1 MLAALALHDAPLFSQ
16 DHELV
21 PPDVGQ
27 IRWPREED
35 ASRFRRPSG
44 PAPVTVA
51 TVDPQTEERYLS
63 LDEAIRLSLQHSEV
77 IRVLAGVTAANS
89 GRTIYDTAIAV
100 TPIDVAKA
108 RFDPVFQANTSFRRT
123 ETPFVN
129 PTGTSIGG
137 IATGGNDTRVGV
149 TDLNRFGGTA
159 ALFGNNRFDTEN
171 NANFFTADR
180 PSMEVSYTQ
189 PILAGAGQRANQAPI
204 VVARLQ
210 QEQSYF
216 QFKGAMQ
223 NLVRDTITAYWNL
236 VQARTE
242 LLARETQVEQ
252 LQWSYDFRM
261 TRKKVGFDDKADT
274 SQATAAYMNAR
285 GLLVQSQGNVLQR
298 EAALRNLIGLPPEDG
313 KRLVPSTPPTR
324 DRVEFRWEEI
334 VETAQARRP
343 DIIELNLILQADQ
356 ESLIQRKNL
365 ARPSLDAVALHRWN
379 GLTGTALASGN
390 HVDTGFNNHTDWTL
404 GVNFSV
410 PLSLRESRARVR
422 NTELLITK
430 DRANIQ
436 QAIHQTEHALATSLR
451 SLDLNLEAYETYRD
465 ARAAST
471 DNVRVQKAEF
481 ENGRVN
487 FLNWLVAISD
497 LANATVSEAQSLI
510 SYNLELAN
518 LEQQS
523 GTILETHGIRFVEE
537 RFASIGPHGWC
548 NEEMFCYPKD
558 LNPNEND
565 PKYPSLEQPAE
576 STFGLEEIRE
586 MLRNPASQ
594 TPDAPEKPR
603 P

>member
-1 MLAALALHDAPLFSQ
+1 M
-16 DHELV
+16 
-21 PPDVGQ
+21 
-27 IRWPREED
+27 
-35 ASRFRRPSG
+35 
-44 PAPVTVA
+44 TVA

-159 ALFGNNRFDTEN
+159 AIFGNNRFDNQN

-189 PILAGAGQRANQAPI
+189 PILAGAGQRANLAPI

-242 LLARETQVEQ
+242 LWAREIQVEQ
-252 LQWSYDFRM
+252 LKFSFELKAA
-261 TRKKVGFDDKADT
+261 RKKRELDDIKDVA
-274 SQATAAYMNAR
+274 QAKAAYLNAR
-285 GLLVQSQGNVLQR
+285 GLFIQAQGSVLQR

-313 KRLVPSTPPTR
+313 LRLVPSTPPTR
-324 DRVEFRWEEI
+324 DRVEFRWDEI

-343 DIIELNLILQADQ
+343 DIIELNLVLQADQ
-356 ESLIQRKNL
+356 ETLIQRKNL

-379 GLTGTALASGN
+379 GLTGTAIASGD

-451 SLDLNLEAYETYRD
+451 SLDLSLEQYEAYRE
-465 ARAAST
+465 ARAASAE
-471 DNVRVQKAEF
+471 NVVAQMAER
-481 ENGRVN
+481 EVGRVI
-487 FLNWLVAISD
+487 FLNQLVAITEW
-497 LANATVSEAQSLI
+497 ANAVVAEAQSLI
-510 SYNLELAN
+510 SYNNELAN
-518 LEQQS
+518 LEQQT

-548 NEEMFCYPKD
+548 QEEMYCYPKD
-558 LNPNEND
+558 LNPENNAD
-565 PKYPSLEQPAE
+565 KYQSLEEPSEKSFGLEDFQRIPGTPLPAPLPDQTEPPLKPEKRMPDQPAE
-576 STFGLEEIRE
+576 
-586 MLRNPASQ
+586 
-594 TPDAPEKPR
+594 PDPEKR
-603 P
+603 RN

>member
-1 MLAALALHDAPLFSQ
+1 MLAALALHDAPVFSQ

-77 IRVLAGVTAANS
+77 IRVLAGVSAANS

-137 IATGGNDTRVGV
+137 IATAGNDTRVGL
-149 TDLNRFGGTA
+149 TDLNRYGGTA
-159 ALFGNNRFDTEN
+159 AIFGNNRFDNQN
-171 NANFFTADR
+171 NGQFFTADR

-189 PILAGAGQRANQAPI
+189 PILAGAGQRANLAPI

-242 LLARETQVEQ
+242 LWAREIQVDRLKFTADQQQAEFK
-252 LQWSYDFRM
+252 SE
-261 TRKKVGFDDKADT
+261 RKNGGDVA
-274 SQATAAYMNAR
+274 QAMAAYANAR
-285 GLLVQSQGNVLQR
+285 GLLVQARGNVLQR
-298 EAALRNLIGLPPEDG
+298 EAALRNLLGLSPEDG
-313 KRLVPSTPPTR
+313 FRLVPSTPPTR
-324 DRVEFRWEEI
+324 DHIEFRWEEI
-334 VETAQARRP
+334 VETAQSRRP
-343 DIIELNLILQADQ
+343 DIIELNLILAADQ
-356 ESLIQRKNL
+356 QTLIQRKNF
-365 ARPSLDAVALHRWN
+365 AQPSLDAVALHRWN

-390 HVDTGFNNHTDWTL
+390 HVDAGFNDNTDWTL

-422 NTELLITK
+422 NSELLITR

-451 SLDLNLEAYETYRD
+451 SLDQSLEQYEAFREARLASEENVKAQEKRADAQIQTILNQLI
-465 ARAAST
+465 
-471 DNVRVQKAEF
+471 
-481 ENGRVN
+481 
-487 FLNWLVAISD
+487 AITE
-497 LANATVSEAQSLI
+497 LANTIVSESQSLI
-510 SYNLELAN
+510 AYNNELAN

-523 GTILETHGIRFVEE
+523 GTILETHGVRFVEE

-548 NEEMFCYPKD
+548 NEEMLCYPKD
-558 LNPNEND
+558 LNPQDNT
-565 PKYPSLEQPAE
+565 PKYEDLQQPAE
-576 STFGLEEIRE
+576 QSFELEEFQRKSNKSE
-586 MLRNPASQ
+586 DD
-594 TPDAPEKPR
+594 TDKPR